1 MKIAIAS
8 GKGGTGKTFVS
19 TNIAKAI
26 SKAGRSVTLTD
37 CDAEEPNDA
46 AFFDAMPQKHI
57 VVDHQ
62 IPAID
67 PERCTW
73 CGRCAEWCE
82 FHAILMVP
90 NLKFSQVLTDICHG
104 CGACSMACRDGA
116 ITTSPKK
123 LGTITISQRDNLTLV
138 EGLTE
143 IGAMSPVPVI
153 KAALNNSRHHHWLTL
168 LDAPPGT
175 ACAFAVTVSYADYT
189 ILVTEPTPFGLSDL
203 ENSVEA
209 LRDLKKPFGVIVNRA
224 GLGDRAL
231 YDYLE
236 KEKIALLLE
245 IPFNRLYALDYS
257 NGRCAV
263 DDDPA
268 LGKKLIAVVDKIVDT
283 TWK

>member
-26 SKAGRSVTLTD
+26 AKTGRKVTLAD

-46 AFFDAMPQKHI
+46 AFFDAMPLKRITVNH
-57 VVDHQ
+57 D

-67 PERCTW
+67 PQRCTW

-90 NLKFSQVLTDICHG
+90 DLKFAQILTDLCHG

-116 ITTSPKK
+116 ISTSQKK
-123 LGTITISQRDNLTLV
+123 LGTITISQHDNLTLV
-138 EGLTE
+138 EALTE

-153 KAALNNSRHHHWLTL
+153 KAALNNSRHHQWLTL

-175 ACAFAVTVSYADYT
+175 ACAFAVTVNHADYT

-231 YDYLE
+231 YDYLD
-236 KEKIALLLE
+236 KEGIPLLLE
-245 IPFNRLYALDYS
+245 IPFSRTYALAYS

-263 DDDPA
+263 DDDAA
-268 LGKKLIAVVDKIVDT
+268 LGQKLMAVVDQIIGRK
-283 TWK
+283 WK